1 MIEKQNRKKEDIQKL
16 WKKRFMEKQAWKAW
30 FGGWTEKKNRRF
42 FLEEKD
48 YKETW
53 KKRGRTLQNI
63 LVETGWARSPMQAR
77 MWVKEGKISVN
88 GEKIKNPH
96 YLIRVGDWFEGHPS
110 LQKELKGRRPYW
122 WNKLIKGITAPEL
135 EILPQTSP
143 LLFLNPTSFIPSE
156 NSNEK
161 SEEKKELEECIQE
174 KDRDYKGVGL
184 DLLKNYEEKLDEV
197 RETKNKKGWKKKG
210 LVTYKDLRMYPG
222 VYEVEQYAVEYTGYG
237 WLDRRAGRFLLS
249 SLPEP
254 QHHLSPFQTTGFQE
268 SFQLAKQF
276 YRKQRL

>member
-53 KKRGRTLQNI
+53 KKVGRTVQNI

-77 MWVKEGKISVN
+77 MWIKEGKIVVN
-88 GEKIKNPH
+88 GQKVINPN
-96 YLIRVGDWFEGHPS
+96 YLIRVGDWLECHES
-110 LQKELKGRRPYW
+110 LLKNLQGRRPYW
-122 WNKLIKGITAPEL
+122 WNKLIKGISAPEL
-135 EILPQTSP
+135 ECTP
-143 LLFLNPTSFIPSE
+143 LKINKMFVSFPNYPDVQELNSDYLKDGWDII
-156 NSNEK
+156 
-161 SEEKKELEECIQE
+161 KKYELEN
-174 KDRDYKGVGL
+174 L
-184 DLLKNYEEKLDEV
+184 

-210 LVTYKDLRMYPG
+210 NLPMYRDVKIYPG
-222 VYEVEQYAVEYTGYG
+222 VYEIEQYVVEYTGYG

-249 SLPEP
+249 NIPEA
-254 QHHLSPFQTTGFQE
+254 QHHLSPFQITGFQD